1 VHRRL
6 TPTWLIPILLVMVV
20 TGCSGAD
27 SGPVYVDDVVTPPTP
42 APTTQVVVP
51 LTTVA
56 GDES

>member
-1 VHRRL
+1 
-6 TPTWLIPILLVMVV
+6 MVV